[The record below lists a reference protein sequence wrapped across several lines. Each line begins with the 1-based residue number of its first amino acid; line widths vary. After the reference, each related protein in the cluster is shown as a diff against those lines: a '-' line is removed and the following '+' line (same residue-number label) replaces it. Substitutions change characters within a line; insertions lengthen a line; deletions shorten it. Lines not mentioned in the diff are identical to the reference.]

1 MSAGLENKGELI
13 MYRILYKGFNGGFSM
28 SDEMDLE
35 TAKEYKQKY
44 LNMGYTQVFIIQ
56 IVE

>member
-1 MSAGLENKGELI
+1 

-28 SDEMDLE
+28 SNEMDLK
-35 TAKEYKQKY
+35 TAKECKQKY

-56 IVE
+56 IIE